1 MEPTPEQLR
10 TLYVTGR
17 QLTAQ
22 LKSFIRLIDI
32 LPNRDLCIVIQ
43 PRQFPDQ
50 RMIVYI
56 DLNGD
61 TEYV

>member
-17 QLTAQ
+17 QLTAE
-22 LKSFIRLIDI
+22 LKCLIRLIDI
-32 LPNRDLCIVIQ
+32 FPNGDLCIVIQ

-50 RMIVYI
+50 RIIFYI
-56 DLNGD
+56 YPNGGKR
-61 TEYV
+61 YV